1 MSIYKIKADGSSKP
15 KQICKNGRL
24 GFMKNNRL
32 YYGHS
37 GLCSMKL
44 DGTDKK
50 CHMRVKDGANG
61 TVFYYKGKY
70 FYSVF
75 PYVTESYSVD
85 TKYKHK
91 KKYPAGNKTVC
102 NAFVRAFDD
111 MQYMYQEVASGKVD
125 YDVILVSDDMAE
137 KMIKEELLQKINKDN
152 IPNIVNMNEGDM
164 GKPYDLNNDYTVP
177 YMNGTIGLIY
187 NTEVIDED
195 ITSWKSLFDS
205 KYKDEVFMF
214 DNMRDTIG
222 VALKT
227 LGYSLNSTNE
237 EELKEAGELLIKQK
251 KELNPTYGADEVL
264 DLMRSGEKSIA
275 MIWSGE
281 GLNLEAED
289 DRFKYVIPEEGADFW
304 LDSWAIPKSA
314 KNVSGAEKFIDF
326 MSSKDIALRTA
337 DEIGYTTPQKQ
348 AMEEQADEIKN
359 NENAYMPQEILDKCE
374 GYKFLDKENL
384 ELYQEVWIKVKS

>member
-1 MSIYKIKADGSSKP
+1 
-15 KQICKNGRL
+15 
-24 GFMKNNRL
+24 MKRFK
-32 YYGHS
+32 
-37 GLCSMKL
+37 KL
-44 DGTDKK
+44 SALIASTLLTTSLFVG
-50 CHMRVKDGANG
+50 CGNSNVGENG
-61 TVFYYKGKY
+61 TINFFNVGDYIDEALIRKFEKETGIKVN
-70 FYSVF
+70 YST
-75 PYVTESYSVD
+75 YD
-85 TKYKHK
+85 T
-91 KKYPAGNKTVC
+91 NEI
-102 NAFVRAFDD
+102 
-111 MQYMYQEVASGKVD
+111 MYQKVKTNPGTYDLVVPSD
-125 YDVILVSDDMAE
+125 YMIE
-137 KMIKEELLQKINKDN
+137 KMIEEDLLEKIDFNN
-152 IPNIVNMNEGDM
+152 IPNYQYIGDDYKNLSYDPSNE
-164 GKPYDLNNDYTVP
+164 YSVP
-177 YMNGTIGLIY
+177 YMWGTIGIIY
-187 NTEVIDED
+187 DSTRVTEPV
-195 ITSWKSLFDS
+195 TSWDILWDS

>member
-1 MSIYKIKADGSSKP
+1 
-15 KQICKNGRL
+15 
-24 GFMKNNRL
+24 MKRNK
-32 YYGHS
+32 
-37 GLCSMKL
+37 MKL
-44 DGTDKK
+44 GAILISILITIGIFAGCESKASEEIN
-50 CHMRVKDGANG
+50 VLNYGANAAEG
-61 TVFYYKGKY
+61 VYKEFQKATGIK
-70 FYSVF
+70 VN
-75 PYVTESYSVD
+75 E
-85 TKYKHK
+85 
-91 KKYPAGNKTVC
+91 KT
-102 NAFVRAFDD
+102 FDD

-264 DLMRSGEKSIA
+264 DLMRSGEKKIA

-289 DRFKYVIPEEGADFW
+289 GKFKYVIPEEGADYW
-304 LDSWAIPKSA
+304 LDPWAIPKTA
-314 KNVSGAEKFIDF
+314 KNVEGAEKFINF
-326 MSSKDIALRTA
+326 MCDKDIAFRTA
-337 DEIGYTTPQKQ
+337 DEIGYTSPQKQ
-348 AMEEQADEIKN
+348 AIAQQPDEVKN
-359 NENAYMPQEILDKCE
+359 NPNAYMPKDILDKCE
-374 GYKFLDKENL
+374 GYKYLDKDQL
-384 ELYQEVWIKVKS
+384 ELYQNVWMEIKN

>member
-1 MSIYKIKADGSSKP
+1 
-15 KQICKNGRL
+15 
-24 GFMKNNRL
+24 MKRNK
-32 YYGHS
+32 
-37 GLCSMKL
+37 MKL
-44 DGTDKK
+44 GAILISILITIGIFAGCESKASEEIN
-50 CHMRVKDGANG
+50 VLNYGANAAEG
-61 TVFYYKGKY
+61 VYKEFQKATGIK
-70 FYSVF
+70 VN
-75 PYVTESYSVD
+75 E
-85 TKYKHK
+85 
-91 KKYPAGNKTVC
+91 KT
-102 NAFVRAFDD
+102 FDD

-251 KELNPTYGADEVL
+251 K
-264 DLMRSGEKSIA
+264 
-275 MIWSGE
+275 
-281 GLNLEAED
+281 
-289 DRFKYVIPEEGADFW
+289 
-304 LDSWAIPKSA
+304 
-314 KNVSGAEKFIDF
+314 
-326 MSSKDIALRTA
+326 
-337 DEIGYTTPQKQ
+337 
-348 AMEEQADEIKN
+348 
-359 NENAYMPQEILDKCE
+359 
-374 GYKFLDKENL
+374 
-384 ELYQEVWIKVKS
+384 

>member
-1 MSIYKIKADGSSKP
+1 
-15 KQICKNGRL
+15 
-24 GFMKNNRL
+24 MKRNK
-32 YYGHS
+32 
-37 GLCSMKL
+37 MKL
-44 DGTDKK
+44 GAILISILITIGIFAGCESKASEEIN
-50 CHMRVKDGANG
+50 VLNYGANAAEG
-61 TVFYYKGKY
+61 VYKEFQKATGIK
-70 FYSVF
+70 VN
-75 PYVTESYSVD
+75 E
-85 TKYKHK
+85 
-91 KKYPAGNKTVC
+91 KT
-102 NAFVRAFDD
+102 FDD

-214 DNMRDTIG
+214 DNMSYTIG

>member
-1 MSIYKIKADGSSKP
+1 
-15 KQICKNGRL
+15 
-24 GFMKNNRL
+24 MKRNK
-32 YYGHS
+32 
-37 GLCSMKL
+37 MKL
-44 DGTDKK
+44 GAILISILITIGIFAGCESKASEEIN
-50 CHMRVKDGANG
+50 VLNYGANAAEG
-61 TVFYYKGKY
+61 VYKEFQKATGIK
-70 FYSVF
+70 VN
-75 PYVTESYSVD
+75 E
-85 TKYKHK
+85 
-91 KKYPAGNKTVC
+91 KT
-102 NAFVRAFDD
+102 FDD

-222 VALKT
+222 VA
-227 LGYSLNSTNE
+227 
-237 EELKEAGELLIKQK
+237 LLIKQK